1 MQPDHALAPMWTSES
16 LGLDT
21 ELPSTWRAKVPVYLE
36 QSRYIIKTADSLE
49 EFRQVID
56 LRSAVFIEEFAGKK
70 GVPRLDLEARD
81 HDADFMIIQ
90 DRDTREVLASYRLL
104 CSEFTQD
111 FYSCS
116 EFMID
121 SFLETP
127 GKKLELSRACV
138 RPDKRSK
145 GIFVHLLWRGLAAY
159 SAAIQ
164 SRYLFGCSSVQSLD
178 LRHLVQV
185 YQYLYQNGCLDD
197 RFPIQPVSGYSII
210 EREGLLA
217 MILKTGTADGESLL
231 PPILG
236 AYLKAGARVYGA
248 PAFDQDFQCL
258 DLFTVLDFDRLSE
271 AHGRKYLRSSR
282 NEW

>member
-1 MQPDHALAPMWTSES
+1 MQPDHALAPIWTTES

-21 ELPSTWRAKVPVYLE
+21 ELPSTWSAKVPLQLE

-56 LRSAVFIEEFAGKK
+56 LRSAVFIEEFAGKA
-70 GVPRLDLEARD
+70 GTRRLDLEARD
-81 HDADFMIIQ
+81 HDADFLIIQ
-90 DRDTREVLASYRLL
+90 DRDSREVLASYRLL
-104 CSEFTQD
+104 CSEFTED

-116 EFMID
+116 EFQIS
-121 SFLETP
+121 SFLESP

-159 SAAIQ
+159 TEAVGN
-164 SRYLFGCSSVQSLD
+164 RYLFGCSSVQSLD

-185 YQYLYQNGCLDD
+185 YQFLHQSGCLDD

-217 MILKTGTADGESLL
+217 MILKRPAANGESLL
-231 PPILG
+231 PPILA

-271 AHGRKYLRSSR
+271 AHGRKYLRT
-282 NEW
+282 

>member
-1 MQPDHALAPMWTSES
+1 MQPDHALAPIWTSDE

-21 ELPSTWRAKVPVYLE
+21 ELPSSWRAKVPIYLE
-36 QSRYIIKTADSLE
+36 QARYIIKTADCIE

-56 LRSAVFIEEFAGKK
+56 LRSAVFIEEFAGKT
-70 GVPRLDLEARD
+70 GSRRVDLEARD
-81 HDADFMIIQ
+81 HAADFLIIQ
-90 DRDTREVLASYRLL
+90 DRESREVLASYRLL
-104 CSEFTQD
+104 CSEFTDD

-121 SFLETP
+121 GFLQSE

-138 RPDKRSK
+138 HPDKRSK

-159 SAAIQ
+159 SAAIGN
-164 SRYLFGCSSVQSLD
+164 RYLFGCSSVQSLD

-185 YQYLYQNGCLDD
+185 YQYLQKSGCLDD
-197 RFPIQPVSGYSII
+197 RFSIKPVSGYSII
-210 EREGLLA
+210 DREGLLA
-217 MILKTGTADGESLL
+217 LLLKTPSEMGESLL
-231 PPILG
+231 PPILA

-271 AHGRKYLRSSR
+271 AHGRKYLRT
-282 NEW
+282 

>member
-1 MQPDHALAPMWTSES
+1 MQPDHALAPIWTTES

-21 ELPSTWRAKVPVYLE
+21 ELPSTWSAKVPLQLE

-56 LRSAVFIEEFAGKK
+56 LRSAVFIEEFAGKA
-70 GVPRLDLEARD
+70 GTRRLDLEARD
-81 HDADFMIIQ
+81 HDADFLIIQ
-90 DRDTREVLASYRLL
+90 DRDSREVLASYRLL
-104 CSEFTQD
+104 CSEFTED

-116 EFMID
+116 EFQIS
-121 SFLETP
+121 SFLESP

-159 SAAIQ
+159 TEAVGN
-164 SRYLFGCSSVQSLD
+164 RYLFGCSSVQSLD

-185 YQYLYQNGCLDD
+185 YQFLHQSGCLDD

-217 MILKTGTADGESLL
+217 MILKTPAANGESLL
-231 PPILG
+231 PPILA

-271 AHGRKYLRSSR
+271 AHGRKYLRT
-282 NEW
+282 

>member
-1 MQPDHALAPMWTSES
+1 MQPDHAFAPMWTCES

-21 ELPSTWRAKVPVYLE
+21 ELPSTWRAKVPIHLD

-56 LRSAVFIEEFAGKK
+56 LRSAVFIEEFAGKTNSQ
-70 GVPRLDLEARD
+70 RLDLEPRD
-81 HDADFMIIQ
+81 HDADFIIIQ
-90 DRDTREVLASYRLL
+90 DRENREVLASYRLL
-104 CSEFTQD
+104 CSEFTED

-116 EFMID
+116 EFNID
-121 SFLETP
+121 KFLDTP

-159 SAAIQ
+159 SAAVG
-164 SRYLFGCSSVQSLD
+164 SRYLFGCSSIQSLD

-185 YQYLYQNGCLDD
+185 YQYLYQSGCLDD
-197 RFPIQPVSGYSII
+197 RFPVQPVSGYSII
-210 EREGLLA
+210 DRDGLLA
-217 MILKTGTADGESLL
+217 LALKTPVLDGEGLL
-231 PPILG
+231 PPILAG
-236 AYLKAGARVYGA
+236 YLKAGARVYGA

-258 DLFTVLDFDRLSE
+258 DLFTVLDFDCLAE
-271 AHGRKYLRSSR
+271 AHGRKYLRT
-282 NEW
+282 

>member
-1 MQPDHALAPMWTSES
+1 MQTDHAFAPIWTCDA
-16 LGLDT
+16 LGLDI
-21 ELPSTWRAKVPVYLE
+21 ELPSSWKAKVPIHLE
-36 QSRYIIKTADSLE
+36 QARYIIKTADSAE

-56 LRSAVFIEEFAGKK
+56 LRSAVFIEEFAGKT
-70 GVPRLDLEARD
+70 GSRRMDLEARD
-81 HDADFMIIQ
+81 QAADFLIIQ

-104 CSEFTQD
+104 CSDFTDD

-121 SFLETP
+121 SFLQSD

-159 SAAIQ
+159 SAAVG

-185 YQYLYQNGCLDD
+185 YQYLHQSGCLDD
-197 RFPIQPVSGYSII
+197 RFPVQPISGYSII
-210 EREGLLA
+210 DKEGLLA
-217 MILKTGTADGESLL
+217 LVMKSVSSLGESLL
-231 PPILG
+231 PPILAG
-236 AYLKAGARVYGA
+236 YLKAGARIYGA

-271 AHGRKYLRSSR
+271 AHGRKYMRS
-282 NEW
+282 

>member
-1 MQPDHALAPMWTSES
+1 MQPEHAFAPIWTSES

-21 ELPSTWRAKVPVYLE
+21 ELPSTWRAKVPLQFD
-36 QSRYIIKTADSLE
+36 QSRYIIKTADSAE

-56 LRSAVFIEEFAGKK
+56 LRSSVFIEEFAGKT
-70 GVPRLDLEARD
+70 GSPRLDLEARD
-81 HDADFMIIQ
+81 QEADFLIIQ
-90 DRDTREVLASYRLL
+90 DRDNGEVLASYRLL
-104 CSEFTQD
+104 CSTFTDD
-111 FYSCS
+111 FYSRS
-116 EFMID
+116 EFKID
-121 SFLETP
+121 SFLATP
-127 GKKLELSRACV
+127 GTKLELSRACV
-138 RPDKRSK
+138 RPDKRSR

-159 SAAIQ
+159 SAATG

-185 YQYLYQNGCLDD
+185 YQHLYLNGCLDD
-197 RFPIQPVSGYSII
+197 SFPIHPVSGYSII

-217 MILKTGTADGESLL
+217 MILKTPHAQGDNLL

-258 DLFTVLDFDRLSE
+258 DLFTVLDFDRVSE
-271 AHGRKYLRSSR
+271 AHGRKYLRT
-282 NEW
+282 

>member
-1 MQPDHALAPMWTSES
+1 

-21 ELPSTWRAKVPVYLE
+21 ELPSTWRAKVPLYLE

-56 LRSAVFIEEFAGKK
+56 LRSAVFIEEFAGKT
-70 GVPRLDLEARD
+70 GSRRRDLEARD
-81 HDADFMIIQ
+81 HDADFLIIQ
-90 DRDTREVLASYRLL
+90 DRDSREVLASYRLL
-104 CSEFTQD
+104 CSDFTDD

-116 EFMID
+116 EFKID
-121 SFLETP
+121 SFLEYP

-159 SAAIQ
+159 SATIGN
-164 SRYLFGCSSVQSLD
+164 RFLFGCSSIQSLD

-185 YQYLYQNGCLDD
+185 YQYLHQSACLDD

-217 MILKTGTADGESLL
+217 MILKSPSAEGEGLL

-258 DLFTVLDFDRLSE
+258 DLFTVLDFDLLSE
-271 AHGRKYLRSSR
+271 AHGRKYLRT
-282 NEW
+282 